1 MRELAE
7 LLKKDEQVMFHEMLF
22 QWGELAAKNQILSDY
37 YNGKIA
43 TKNLGIAIPP
53 KLADKLKN
61 CGMQWCKQAVKRVAD
76 ISIIEGFNFAGDSP
90 DGFLEAMSEN
100 EFIDQYD
107 ETVPSQLQHGPSF
120 WTVTAG
126 DTKKGEPPFIIA
138 SYDALHATALYDYR
152 HRRVLCGLTIVD
164 VDVENPMTPTAVN
177 FYAPSGDIVEM
188 YQGKDGWVGKRIK
201 TNMGRCLMEVMR
213 HDPDKQH
220 PFGNT
225 AITPSILT
233 LEEQANAAFVRLV
246 CTSEYAASLQK
257 YILGADDDIFE
268 GDRWKAH
275 INSIIALPSIDQDGE
290 NLPQIGQFP
299 QVDTEPQIKTIREMA
314 SLFAAEASIPIHSLL
329 YTEANPASAEAIEAS
344 RYDLVQ
350 KALKLNR
357 LNSHSIRNIAL
368 MALSIMQQKPMNELD
383 ETAKSFGVQ
392 WRNPLICSLAG
403 SADATTKISA
413 EVPGFAGTK
422 TYWQMLGFDE
432 RQAKIIQSEVEDNL
446 DDTSDPSQVSVGFT
460 S

>member
-1 MRELAE
+1 MREITE
-7 LLKKDEQVMFHEMLF
+7 LLNKEEQLMFNEMLF
-22 QWGELAAKNQILSDY
+22 RWGELIAKNQTLSDY

-53 KLADKLKN
+53 KLASKLKN

-76 ISIIEGFNFAGDSP
+76 ISVIEGFNFAGDAP
-90 DGFLEAMSEN
+90 EGFIEAMNEN

-164 VDVENPMTPTAVN
+164 VDVENPLTPTAVN
-177 FYAPSGDIVEM
+177 FYSPTGDIVEL
-188 YQGKDGWVGKRIK
+188 YVTNDGWKGKRVK
-201 TNMGRCLMEVMR
+201 ANMGRCLMEVMR

-275 INSIIALPSIDQDGE
+275 INSIIALPSIDEDGE
-290 NLPQIGQFP
+290 HLPQIGQFP
-299 QVDTEPQIKTIREMA
+299 QVDTAPQVKTIREMA

-350 KALKLNR
+350 KARKLNR
-357 LNSHSIRNIAL
+357 LNAHSIRNIAL
-368 MALSIMQQKPMNELD
+368 MALAIQLQKPINELD
-383 ETAKSFGVQ
+383 EVAHSFGVQ
-392 WRNPLICSLAG
+392 WKNPLTTSLAG
-403 SADATTKISA
+403 SADAATKIAS
-413 EVPGFAGTK
+413 EVPGFAGTT
-422 TYWQMLGFDE
+422 TYWQMLGFDA
-432 RQAKIIQSEVEDNL
+432 RQAEIIQAEVAKNL
-446 DDTSDPSQVSVGFT
+446 ATADAAGQSIGFNA
-460 S
+460 